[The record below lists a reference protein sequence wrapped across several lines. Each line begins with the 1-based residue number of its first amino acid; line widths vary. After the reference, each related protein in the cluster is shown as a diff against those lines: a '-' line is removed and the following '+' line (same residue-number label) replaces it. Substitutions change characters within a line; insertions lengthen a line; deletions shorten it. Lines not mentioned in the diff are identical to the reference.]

1 MQNLA
6 FVHQLEEVTIG
17 HCEGSNQTDFARYVL
32 EHAQNLKKMVFP
44 VTGVRYQS
52 KAEAEIVRM
61 SRSKMIST
69 STVII
74 RK

>member
-6 FVHQLEEVTIG
+6 FVQQLEEVTIEPCHG
-17 HCEGSNQTDFARYVL
+17 PNRIDFARYIL

-44 VTGVRYQS
+44 PSVDSYQS
-52 KAEAEIVRM
+52 KAEAEIVRR
-61 SRSKMIST
+61 SRSKMISA

-74 RK
+74 RE